1 MAAKLRANR
10 PRVTVHG
17 LGAIGRRVVESLG
30 RTGDIDI
37 VAATT
42 SVGGIDGSPVRTVP
56 RGTCVPCDVAV
67 LTTPVGHHAALARQ
81 HLDHGADVV
90 SVSDGVSDITEL
102 LALDDAA
109 RAAGRRVAVGA
120 AFSPG
125 YTCLLS
131 DHARR
136 YFDEVSEIH
145 VAKNGTGGPA
155 CARQHHAALKRPGS
169 QLRDGEWLRPTGGSG
184 RELLWFPDPVES
196 ADCYH
201 SELGT
206 SLLLEPAFPKIRR
219 LTARV
224 AATRRDRF
232 TSRLPMLTPP
242 HAEGSIGG
250 VRVEVRGHK
259 AGIPDTVVLGAVD
272 YPARGAAIVA
282 TAAANALLARVTD
295 PSDGGPEPGASGL
308 AKWQMASQM
317 LLACR
322 AEGLTPSVFEGSG
335 AQSTPTPH

>member
-1 MAAKLRANR
+1 MT
-10 PRVTVHG
+10 PRVTIHG
-17 LGAIGRRVVESLG
+17 LGAIGRRVADYLRLAGTVE
-30 RTGDIDI
+30 I

-42 SVGGIDGSPVRTVP
+42 GASGIDRSPVRKVP
-56 RGTCVPCDVAV
+56 AGTCVPCDVAV
-67 LTTPVGHHAALARQ
+67 LAVPVGQHASLARQ
-81 HLDHGADVV
+81 HLEAGADVV
-90 SVSDGVSDITEL
+90 SVSDSVHDINEL
-102 LALDDAA
+102 LALDDVA
-109 RAAGRRVAVGA
+109 RRAERRLAVGA

-145 VAKNGTGGPA
+145 IAKNGTGGPA
-155 CARQHHAALKRPGS
+155 CARQHHAALKKPGW
-169 QLRDGEWLRPTGGSG
+169 QLRDGDWLRPTGGSG
-184 RELLWFPDPVES
+184 RELVWFPGAAGS

-201 SELGT
+201 SELG
-206 SLLLEPAFPKIRR
+206 SPLLLEPAFSDVRR

-242 HAEGSIGG
+242 HAEGSVGG

-259 AGIPDTVVLGAVD
+259 AGIPDTVVLGALD

-282 TAAANALLARVTD
+282 TAVVEALLTRVTS
-295 PSDGGPEPGASGL
+295 PSDGGPASGASGL
-308 AKWQMASQM
+308 ASWRMAPPL
-317 LLACR
+317 LLAC
-322 AEGLTPSVFEGSG
+322 AANGLKPHVFEGSG
-335 AQSTPTPH
+335 AQSSRPPS